1 MLLSFTLLPFYPFT
15 LLPFYP
21 FTLLPFYPFTLLPF
35 YPFTLLPFYPF
46 TLLPFYP
53 FTLLPFYPFTLLPF
67 YSFTLLLFYS
77 FTLLLFYSFTLL
89 PSNTGPYLY
98 EHHALPTELTDHLIQ
113 MYSKFNYLNYLK
125 RESDPNKKGNLVRIS
140 LEHRTLPLL
149 APRSTNWANGPL
161 DTNVLQI

>member
-1 MLLSFTLLPFYPFT
+1 MCHLHTSLLLP
-15 LLPFYP
+15 
-21 FTLLPFYPFTLLPF
+21 
-35 YPFTLLPFYPF
+35 
-46 TLLPFYP
+46 
-53 FTLLPFYPFTLLPF
+53 
-67 YSFTLLLFYS
+67 SSSLLFYS
-77 FTLLLFYSFTLL
+77 FTLSLFHSFTLSLFHSFTLSLFHSFTLSLFHSFTLSLFHSFTLSLFHSFTLSLFYSFTLL

-149 APRSTNWANGPL
+149 APRSTN
-161 DTNVLQI
+161 